1 MKLIYK
7 CFIIFLLLI
16 IYICILKT
24 NVVVARSVDADE
36 ATKSIFKDADDFV
49 SGEIDDESSLH
60 IGISESSLKT
70 LSKIVSNV
78 LMTIGVFVAFIMI
91 AIMGIKFMMQS
102 TEEKAQIKESLMPFL
117 IGLIVTFGAFSIWK
131 IAISILSKI

>member
-1 MKLIYK
+1 
-7 CFIIFLLLI
+7 
-16 IYICILKT
+16 
-24 NVVVARSVDADE
+24 
-36 ATKSIFKDADDFV
+36 
-49 SGEIDDESSLH
+49 
-60 IGISESSLKT
+60 
-70 LSKIVSNV
+70 
-78 LMTIGVFVAFIMI
+78 MTIGVFVAFIMI